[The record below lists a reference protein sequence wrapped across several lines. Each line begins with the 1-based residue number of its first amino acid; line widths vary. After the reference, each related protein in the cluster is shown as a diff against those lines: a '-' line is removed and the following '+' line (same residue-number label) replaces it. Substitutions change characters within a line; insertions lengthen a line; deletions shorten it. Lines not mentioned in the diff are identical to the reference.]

1 MKPLDPVTPF
11 SRPLRLRGLA
21 PSLTHTISETATEEE
36 CRATA
41 DALGLLG
48 LRKLRLSGR
57 LAPHEKA
64 GWELTTDLGATVT
77 QACVLTLVPVTTRV
91 ETRVVRRY
99 SPDLAPLPDGAELG
113 PEDDLETEPLPEILD
128 LGGVAIEALALAMP
142 DYPRA
147 DGAELPESAYE
158 KETDAHREGPFA
170 ALVSLSKK
178 ISDEEP

>member
-1 MKPLDPVTPF
+1 MKPLDRAAPF

-21 PSLTHTISETATEEE
+21 PALTHTVAETATEAE

-41 DALGLLG
+41 EALGLLG

-64 GWELTTDLGATVT
+64 GWELTADLGATVT
-77 QACVLTLVPVTTRV
+77 QACVLTLAPVTTRV

-99 SPDLAPLPDGAELG
+99 APDIAPMPDGAELG

-128 LGGVAIEALALAMP
+128 LGEVAIEALALAMP

-147 DGAELPESAYE
+147 DGAELPESAQDH
-158 KETDAHREGPFA
+158 ETDAQRESPFA

-178 ISDEEP
+178 IGDEEP